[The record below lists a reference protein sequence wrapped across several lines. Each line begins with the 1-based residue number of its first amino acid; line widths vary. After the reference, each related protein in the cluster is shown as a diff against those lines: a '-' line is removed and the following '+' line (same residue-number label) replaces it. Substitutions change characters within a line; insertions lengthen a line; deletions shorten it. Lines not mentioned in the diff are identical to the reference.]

1 MLGFGTERLIVAVRE
16 QFGFLLIIFF
26 LDTKELVLF
35 CFAVWS
41 RGMRHCFD
49 IYS

>member
-1 MLGFGTERLIVAVRE
+1 MLGFGTKILILEIRQ
-16 QFGFLLIIFF
+16 QFSFLLIIFF